1 MRETAQLTRMEA
13 GMKRP
18 NALHPDRMNA
28 KERRAE
34 LCSLLA
40 LGLVRL
46 HQRESRQITD
56 IYGESSLHNSACP
69 SIHAVPIRKEAT

>member
-1 MRETAQLTRMEA
+1 
-13 GMKRP
+13 MKRP
-18 NALHPDRMNA
+18 NALQPDRMTA
-28 KERRAE
+28 RDRRAE
-34 LCSLLA
+34 LCTLLA

-46 HQRESRQITD
+46 HQRESRQNTD